1 MPHAFAVNLASCA
14 RFAESVRGSFF
25 GSFSS
30 PFPQVLPS
38 ASARSFALTSPLH
51 RGPDVVPPEGDLH
64 WPPCFA
70 GFFREGRK
78 TGPNSRAQKK
88 DYENEYK
95 QKSDQGSEPSRT
107 VEHEHG
113 EPAKNQSG
121 IAPGKPPVG
130 NGKTAF
136 VAPQRDT

>member
-64 WPPCFA
+64 WPPCCT

-95 QKSDQGSEPSRT
+95 QESEIRGSEPSRT

-113 EPAKNQSG
+113 KQTKNQYG
-121 IAPGKPPVG
+121 IAPGKPTDG
-130 NGKTAF
+130 NRKVAC
-136 VAPQRDT
+136 VAPQ

>member
-1 MPHAFAVNLASCA
+1 MTHADAMSHARLA
-14 RFAESVRGSFF
+14 RFAESVVVNSLDRF
-25 GSFSS
+25 
-30 PFPQVLPS
+30 QVLSRKCSPLHRLVLSPS
-38 ASARSFALTSPLH
+38 LARLH

-113 EPAKNQSG
+113 KQTKNQSG
-121 IAPGKPPVG
+121 IAPGKPPDG
-130 NGKTAF
+130 NRKTSF
-136 VAPQRDT
+136 VAPQ